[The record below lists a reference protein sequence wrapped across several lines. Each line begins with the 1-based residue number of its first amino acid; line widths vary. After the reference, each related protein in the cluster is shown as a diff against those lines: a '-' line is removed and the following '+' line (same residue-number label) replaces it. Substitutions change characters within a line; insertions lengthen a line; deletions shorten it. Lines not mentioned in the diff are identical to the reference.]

1 MLRHGYLPIG
11 MCLVTLIGAC
21 QGSAPVE
28 DTTADPDSAAMSD
41 SSAADLVHDDEIP
54 SRAGELAR
62 DAGSKPQEVMDFMGI
77 SRGDVVADI
86 LAGGGYYTYLLRER
100 VGPTGQVF
108 AEGYGPNLAAR
119 MDRGDLA
126 QASNIMLVDSLNE
139 LPDGALDAVLIVRGF
154 HLIADLDVALAHLVR
169 ALKPGGEVGVVEVR
183 LGQEYGHDMKTHRMG
198 EQTVIDAFQ
207 SAGFQFIA
215 NSTILRNP
223 SDDHTEF
230 WEGRRHLT
238 DRMLLKFARLGE
250 PTPAAPSTA
259 SVGP

>member
-1 MLRHGYLPIG
+1 MLHHRYLPIG
-11 MCLVTLIGAC
+11 LCLTIVIGAC
-21 QGSAPVE
+21 QGGAPDQ

-77 SRGDVVADI
+77 NRGDVVADI
-86 LAGGGYYTYLLRER
+86 LAGSGYYTYLLRER
-100 VGPTGQVF
+100 VGPTGQVL
-108 AEGYGPNLAAR
+108 AEGYQPALAAR
-119 MDRGDLA
+119 VDRGDLA
-126 QASNIMLVDSLNE
+126 QAGNIMLVDSLSE
-139 LPDGALDAVLIVRGF
+139 LPDGALDAVLIVRAF
-154 HLIADLDVALAHLVR
+154 HLIPDPEVALGHLLR
-169 ALKPGGEVGVVEVR
+169 ALKPGAELGVVEVR
-183 LGQEYGHDMKTHRMG
+183 LGQEYGHEMKTHRMG

-207 SAGFQFIA
+207 SAGFQFIS

-238 DRMLLKFARLGE
+238 DRMLLKFARPGE
-250 PTPAAPSTA
+250 PAPATPSTA
-259 SVGP
+259 SARP

>member
-1 MLRHGYLPIG
+1 MLHHRYLPIG
-11 MCLVTLIGAC
+11 LCLTIVIGAC
-21 QGSAPVE
+21 QGGAPDQ

-41 SSAADLVHDDEIP
+41 SSAADQVHDDEIP
-54 SRAGELAR
+54 SRTSELAR

-77 SRGDVVADI
+77 NRGDVVADI

-108 AEGYGPNLAAR
+108 AQGYPPDLAAR
-119 MDRGDLA
+119 VDRGDLA
-126 QASNIMLVDSLNE
+126 QASNITLVDSLSE

-154 HLIADLDVALAHLVR
+154 HLIADPEVALGHLVR
-169 ALKPGGEVGVVEVR
+169 ALKPGSEVGVIEVR

-207 SAGFQFIA
+207 SAGFQFIS

-230 WEGRRHLT
+230 WEGRRHIT
-238 DRMLLKFARLGE
+238 DRMLLKFARPGE
-250 PTPAAPSTA
+250 PAPATPPTA
-259 SVGP
+259 SAGP